1 MVKAVAEF
9 DVDFARSYPVDGT
22 TGLRFGDNR
31 HWPALQKAGEQRA
44 IDLQGAV
51 VADEGHLPEP
61 VHEFTLD
68 VQN

>member
-1 MVKAVAEF
+1 
-9 DVDFARSYPVDGT
+9 VDGT